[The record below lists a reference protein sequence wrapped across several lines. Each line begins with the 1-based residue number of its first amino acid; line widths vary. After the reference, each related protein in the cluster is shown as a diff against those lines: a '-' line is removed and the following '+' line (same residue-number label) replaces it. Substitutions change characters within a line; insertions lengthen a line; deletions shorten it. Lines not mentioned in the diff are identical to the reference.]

1 MLLKGKSP
9 SDVATVLGIS
19 PQTARRYQSLMAEGG
34 LDALT
39 HMSVGGRK
47 PALSPEGREWIAS
60 ALRGSPVAYG
70 FDSDQWTEGRLRSL
84 VENKFGLSFS
94 RVYVRQIIIDLG
106 FADRL
111 KPRRDSSLESS
122 THELTSEILFWVA
135 AALRHSPKAEG
146 FASDR
151 WTNERLRTA
160 IEHRFGVRYS
170 REHVWKIATD
180 LGRSHLLSK
189 ARRVG
194 K

>member
-34 LDALT
+34 LDALAR
-39 HMSVGGRK
+39 MSVGGRK
-47 PALSPEGREWIAS
+47 PALSPKGREWIAS